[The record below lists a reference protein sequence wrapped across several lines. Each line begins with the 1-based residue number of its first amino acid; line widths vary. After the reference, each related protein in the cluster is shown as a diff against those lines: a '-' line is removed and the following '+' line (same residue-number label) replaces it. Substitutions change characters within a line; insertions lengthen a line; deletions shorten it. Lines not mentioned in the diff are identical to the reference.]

1 MKIHRRRVLAA
12 LGTVVAVAAGMVTAA
27 PGAVAADPVTWQ
39 AADGKLTFVNGAR
52 NVMQTQEPGSST
64 YTDFL
69 ADARQPSWSPD
80 GSRVAYVKSGRVET
94 RRYTG
99 STLVKIQE
107 QGSMS
112 SVGDPTFLRSGETVV
127 YSGGGRLRYALS
139 DGSRYAQPLFSTA
152 EDGCDRQPSASVNG
166 LIAFVRTG
174 DTCGSPTGSAIWLW
188 EDTTGGFTKL
198 TDEGA
203 HPAISPDGTQVAFVR
218 EVDGQSR
225 LFVINVDGTGERQL
239 TSTDAAYTPAWSP
252 SGTRIAV
259 TNGTD
264 EDVAIPS
271 VVDVATGDVTKMPLP
286 PGTSSVLDMAWQP
299 LRSQSV
305 GRVWGADAYA
315 TNVAASRWTWN
326 TAGQIRP
333 GLIDAK
339 TAVVISK
346 DSPSYALTGQTLAGQ
361 KQGPLLMTSKTS
373 LSAAVQTEL
382 KRTLKPGAKVYL
394 VGGTDILSSA
404 VANKISS
411 LGFTPK
417 RLAGTSR
424 YSTSVAVA
432 KAVTSAPEYVF
443 VATGTDYHSALAAS
457 AAAGALGVGGK
468 GTVVL
473 NEGNKLTSSVKS
485 YLNSLDPDQTMVV
498 PVGASAEYALTHTS
512 FSNWPGT
519 WSYYPIS
526 GSGHDG
532 TSAELAR
539 FWWGSPYQVG
549 LAWTDSWRGGV
560 SASTGMLYYGPI
572 LWTDEM
578 TLPETDATY
587 LRQQAA
593 GVNSVIAFGGTGSVS
608 SAELT
613 AAGSAISAGS
623 SLVEYRPYYNGA
635 EPAQRSARSAPG
647 ETNDT
652 GTAVPRTETR
662 TGSLA
667 GPSTGAP
674 QPDLDAVRTTNR

>member
-12 LGTVVAVAAGMVTAA
+12 LGTVVAVAAGMATAT
-27 PGAVAADPVTWQ
+27 PGAVAAEPVTWQ
-39 AADGKLTFVNGAR
+39 ATDGKLTFVNGAR
-52 NVMQTQEPGSST
+52 NVMQTQAPGSST

-69 ADARQPSWSPD
+69 ADARQPAWSPD
-80 GSRVAYVKSGRVET
+80 GSRVAYVKGGRVET
-94 RRYTG
+94 RRHTG

-112 SVGDPTFLRSGETVV
+112 SVGDPTFLRSGTTVV

-139 DGSRYAQPLFSTA
+139 DGSRYAQPLFSTE
-152 EDGCDRQPSASVNG
+152 EDGCDRQPSASING

-174 DTCGSPTGSAIWLW
+174 DTCGSPTGSAIWLY

-198 TDEGA
+198 TDDGA

-218 EVDGQSR
+218 EADGLSS
-225 LFVINVDGTGERQL
+225 LFVIDVDGTGERRL
-239 TSTDAAYTPAWSP
+239 TSTGAAFTPAWSP

-259 TNGTD
+259 TDGTG
-264 EDVAIPS
+264 EDVAVPRF
-271 VVDVATGDVTKMPLP
+271 VDVASGDVTTMPMP
-286 PGTSSVLDMAWQP
+286 PGTSSVLDLAWQP
-299 LRSQSV
+299 LRSQSA
-305 GRVWGADAYA
+305 GRVWGADSSG

-326 TAGQIRP
+326 TVGQTRP
-333 GLIDAK
+333 GLINAK
-339 TAVVISK
+339 TAVLVSV

-382 KRTLKPGAKVYL
+382 KRTLRPGATVHL
-394 VGGTDILSSA
+394 VGGTDILSSE
-404 VANKISS
+404 VAGRVSA

-473 NEGNKLTSSVKS
+473 NEGNELTSSVKS
-485 YLNSLDPDQTMVV
+485 YLNSIDPDRTVVV
-498 PVGASAEYALTHTS
+498 PVGTSAEYALTHTD
-512 FSNWPGT
+512 FSTWPAT
-519 WSYYPIS
+519 WPYYPIS

-549 LAWTDSWRGGV
+549 LAGTDSWRGGV
-560 SASTGMLYYGPI
+560 SASTGMLHYGPI
-572 LWTDEM
+572 LWTDG
-578 TLPETDATY
+578 TALSETSATY

-608 SAELT
+608 SAGLT

-623 SLVEYRPYYNGA
+623 SLVEYHPYYNGVV
-635 EPAQRSARSAPG
+635 PARKPAGPASGAAR
-647 ETNDT
+647 DT
-652 GTAVPRTETR
+652 GAVVAGTEPGTA
-662 TGSLA
+662 
-667 GPSTGAP
+667 AP
-674 QPDLDAVRTTNR
+674 KPDLDAARTTNR

>member
-12 LGTVVAVAAGMVTAA
+12 LGTVVAVTAGMATVT
-27 PGAVAADPVTWQ
+27 PGAAAAEPVTWQ
-39 AADGKLTFVNGAR
+39 ATDGKLTFVNGAR

-64 YTDFL
+64 YSDFL
-69 ADARQPSWSPD
+69 ADARQPAWSPD
-80 GSRVAYVKSGRVET
+80 GSRVAYVKSGRIET

-112 SVGDPTFLRSGETVV
+112 SVGHPTFLRSGNTVV
-127 YSGGGRLRYALS
+127 YSGGGRLRYAPS
-139 DGSRYAQPLFSTA
+139 DGSYYAQPLFSTT

-174 DTCGSPTGSAIWLW
+174 DTCGSPTGSAIWLY

-198 TDEGA
+198 TDAGTN
-203 HPAISPDGTQVAFVR
+203 PAISPDGTQVAFVR
-218 EVDGQSR
+218 EVDGLTR
-225 LFVINVDGTGERQL
+225 LFVINTDGTGERQL
-239 TSTDAAYTPAWSP
+239 TFTDAAYTPAWAP
-252 SGTRIAV
+252 TGNRIVV

-264 EDVAIPS
+264 EDVAIPR
-271 VVDVATGDVTKMPLP
+271 VVDVATGDVTKLAMPQ
-286 PGTSSVLDMAWQP
+286 GTSSVLDPVWQP

-305 GRVWGADAYA
+305 GRVWGADSYA

-326 TAGQIRP
+326 TTGQSEP

-339 TAVVISK
+339 SAVLISK

-373 LSAAVQTEL
+373 VSAGVQSEL
-382 KRTLKPGAKVYL
+382 KRALKPGATVYL

-404 VANKISS
+404 VATKVSS

-417 RLAGTSR
+417 RLSGTSR

-432 KAVTSAPEYVF
+432 KAVTSSPEYVF
-443 VATGTDYHSALAAS
+443 IATGTDYHSAIAAS
-457 AAAGALGVGGK
+457 AAAGALGAGGK

-473 NEGNKLTSSVKS
+473 NEGNKLSSSVKS
-485 YLNSLDPDQTMVV
+485 YLNSVDPDRTMVV
-498 PVGASAEYALTHTS
+498 PVGASAKYALTHTA
-512 FSNWPGT
+512 FSNWPDT
-519 WSYYPIS
+519 YSYYPIS

-539 FWWGSPYQVG
+539 FWWSSPFQVG

-560 SASTGMLYYGPI
+560 SASTGMLYFGPV
-572 LWTDEM
+572 LWTDET
-578 TLPETDATY
+578 TLSETSATY

-608 SAELT
+608 AAELT
-613 AAGSAISAGS
+613 AAGSAISASS
-623 SLVEYRPYYNGA
+623 SLAQYRPYYNGA
-635 EPAQRSARSAPG
+635 APAQQSARSATG
-647 ETNDT
+647 AVNDT
-652 GTAVPRTETR
+652 A
-662 TGSLA
+662 S
-667 GPSTGAP
+667 AP
-674 QPDLDAVRTTNR
+674 QPQRTTGTTAPRPNLDAVRTTNR

>member
-12 LGTVVAVAAGMVTAA
+12 LGTVVAVGAGMVTAT
-27 PGAVAADPVTWQ
+27 PGAVAAEPVTWQ

-52 NVMQTQEPGSST
+52 NVIQTQEPGSST
-64 YTDFL
+64 YSDFL

-80 GSRVAYVKSGRVET
+80 GSRVAYVKDNRVET

-107 QGSMS
+107 QGSVTN
-112 SVGDPTFLRSGETVV
+112 VGDPTFLRSGNTVV
-127 YSGGGRLRYALS
+127 YSGSGRLRYASS
-139 DGSRYAQPLFSTA
+139 DGSRYGQPLFSTA

-166 LIAFVRTG
+166 LVAFVRTG

-188 EDTTGGFTKL
+188 EDTTGAFTKL

-218 EVDGQSR
+218 EADGLSR

-239 TSTDAAYTPAWSP
+239 TFTDAAYAPAWSP

-264 EDVAIPS
+264 EDVAIPRI
-271 VVDVATGDVTKMPLP
+271 VDVATGDATPMPLP
-286 PGTSSVLDMAWQP
+286 VGTSSVLDLAWQP
-299 LRSQSV
+299 LRSQGV
-305 GRVWGADAYA
+305 GRVWGADAYG

-326 TAGQIRP
+326 TTGQNEP

-339 TAVVISK
+339 TAVLVSK
-346 DSPSYALTGQTLAGQ
+346 DSPSYALTGQSLAGQ
-361 KQGPLLMTSKTS
+361 KQGPLLMTPKTS
-373 LSAAVQTEL
+373 VSTAVQNEL
-382 KRTLKPGAKVYL
+382 KRTLRPGATVYL

-404 VANKISS
+404 VATKVSS

-432 KAVTSAPEYVF
+432 KAVTSDPAYVF

-473 NEGNKLTSSVKS
+473 NEGNALSSSVKT
-485 YLNSLDPDQTMVV
+485 YLNSVDPDRTLVI
-498 PVGASAEYALTHTS
+498 PVGASAAYALTHTP
-512 FSNWPGT
+512 FSNWPDT

-539 FWWGSPYQVG
+539 FWWSSPFQVG

-560 SASTGMLYYGPI
+560 SASTGMLSYGPL
-572 LWTDEM
+572 LWTDET
-578 TLPETDATY
+578 TLSETTATY

-608 SAELT
+608 AAELT

-623 SLVEYRPYYNGA
+623 SLVEYRPYYNGVA
-635 EPAQRSARSAPG
+635 AAARQSARSAAGDPG
-647 ETNDT
+647 T
-652 GTAVPRTETR
+652 GAVR
-662 TGSLA
+662 
-667 GPSTGAP
+667 TGAP
-674 QPDLDAVRTTNR
+674 APRPDLDAVRTTHR

>member
-12 LGTVVAVAAGMVTAA
+12 LGTVVAVGAGMVTAT
-27 PGAVAADPVTWQ
+27 PGAVAAEPVTWQ

-52 NVMQTQEPGSST
+52 NVIQTQEPGSST
-64 YTDFL
+64 YSDFL

-80 GSRVAYVKSGRVET
+80 GSRVAYVKDNRVET

-107 QGSMS
+107 QGSVTN
-112 SVGDPTFLRSGETVV
+112 VGDPTFLRSGNTVV
-127 YSGGGRLRYALS
+127 YSGSGRLRYASS
-139 DGSRYAQPLFSTA
+139 DGSRYGQPLFSTA

-166 LIAFVRTG
+166 LVAFVRTG

-188 EDTTGGFTKL
+188 EDTTGAFTKL

-218 EVDGQSR
+218 EADGLSR

-239 TSTDAAYTPAWSP
+239 TFTDAAYAPAWSP

-264 EDVAIPS
+264 EDVAIPRI
-271 VVDVATGDVTKMPLP
+271 VDVATGDATPMPLP
-286 PGTSSVLDMAWQP
+286 AGTSSVLDLAWQP
-299 LRSQSV
+299 LRSQGV
-305 GRVWGADAYA
+305 GRVWGADAYG

-326 TAGQIRP
+326 TTGQNEP

-339 TAVVISK
+339 TAVLVSK
-346 DSPSYALTGQTLAGQ
+346 DSPSYALTGQSLAGQ
-361 KQGPLLMTSKTS
+361 KQGPLLMTPKTS
-373 LSAAVQTEL
+373 VSTAVQNEL
-382 KRTLKPGAKVYL
+382 KRTLRPGATVYL

-404 VANKISS
+404 VATKVSS

-432 KAVTSAPEYVF
+432 KAVTSDPAYVF

-473 NEGNKLTSSVKS
+473 NEGNALSSSVKT
-485 YLNSLDPDQTMVV
+485 YLNSVDPDRTLVI
-498 PVGASAEYALTHTS
+498 PVGASAAYALTHTP
-512 FSNWPGT
+512 FSNWPDT

-539 FWWGSPYQVG
+539 FWWSSPFQVG

-560 SASTGMLYYGPI
+560 SASTGMLSYGPL
-572 LWTDEM
+572 LWTDET
-578 TLPETDATY
+578 TLSETTATY

-608 SAELT
+608 AAELT

-623 SLVEYRPYYNGA
+623 SLVEYRPYYNGVA
-635 EPAQRSARSAPG
+635 AAARQSARSAAGDPA
-647 ETNDT
+647 T
-652 GTAVPRTETR
+652 GAVR
-662 TGSLA
+662 
-667 GPSTGAP
+667 TGAP
-674 QPDLDAVRTTNR
+674 APRPDLDAVRTTHR

>member
-1 MKIHRRRVLAA
+1 MLAA
-12 LGTVVAVAAGMVTAA
+12 LGTVVAVAAGMATAT
-27 PGAVAADPVTWQ
+27 PGAVAAEPVTWQ

-52 NVMQTQEPGSST
+52 NVIQTQDPGSNT

-69 ADARQPSWSPD
+69 ADARQPAWSPD
-80 GSRVAYVKSGRVET
+80 GSRVAYVKNNRIET

-112 SVGDPTFLRSGETVV
+112 SVGHPTFLRSGNTVV
-127 YSGGGRLRYALS
+127 YSGGGRLRYASS
-139 DGSRYAQPLFSTA
+139 DGSRYAQPLFSTT

-166 LIAFVRTG
+166 LVAFVRTG

-188 EDTTGGFTKL
+188 EDTNGGFTKL
-198 TDEGA
+198 ADSGTN
-203 HPAISPDGTQVAFVR
+203 PAISPDGTQVAFVR
-218 EVDGQSR
+218 EADGQSR
-225 LFVINVDGTGERQL
+225 LFVVNTDGTGERQL
-239 TSTDAAYTPAWSP
+239 TFTDAAYAPAWAP
-252 SGTRIAV
+252 TGNRIVV

-264 EDVAIPS
+264 EDVAIPRI
-271 VVDVATGDVTKMPLP
+271 VDVATGEVTKVALP
-286 PGTSSVLDMAWQP
+286 PGTSSALDPAWQP

-305 GRVWGADAYA
+305 GRVWGADSYA

-326 TAGQIRP
+326 TTGQSEP

-339 TAVVISK
+339 TAVLISK

-373 LSAAVQTEL
+373 VSAAVQSEL
-382 KRTLKPGAKVYL
+382 KRALKPGATVYL

-404 VANKISS
+404 VATKVSS

-417 RLAGTSR
+417 RLSGTSR

-432 KAVTSAPEYVF
+432 KAVTSSPEYVF
-443 VATGTDYHSALAAS
+443 IATGTDYHSAIAAS
-457 AAAGALGVGGK
+457 AAAGALGTGGK

-473 NEGNKLTSSVKS
+473 NEGNKLSSSVKS
-485 YLNSLDPDQTMVV
+485 YLNSIDPDQTVIV
-498 PVGASAEYALTHTS
+498 PVGASAQYALTHTA

-519 WSYYPIS
+519 FSYYPIS

-539 FWWGSPYQVG
+539 FWWSSPFQVG

-560 SASTGMLYYGPI
+560 SASTGMLNYGPI
-572 LWTDEM
+572 LWTDET
-578 TLPETDATY
+578 TLSETSATY

-608 SAELT
+608 AAELT

-623 SLVEYRPYYNGA
+623 SLVEYRPYYNGVL
-635 EPAQRSARSAPG
+635 PAAQQSSVRSAAPG
-647 ETNDT
+647 AASDTGPAALPRGTT
-652 GTAVPRTETR
+652 GTA
-662 TGSLA
+662 GS
-667 GPSTGAP
+667 TAP
-674 QPDLDAVRTTNR
+674 HPDLDSVRTTNPNR

>member
-1 MKIHRRRVLAA
+1 MKMRRRRVLAA
-12 LGTVVAVAAGMVTAA
+12 LGTAVTVAAGMATA
-27 PGAVAADPVTWQ
+27 PGAAAAGPVTWQ
-39 AADGKLTFVNGAR
+39 ATDGTLMFVNGAR
-52 NVMQTQEPGSST
+52 NVVQTHQPDTST
-64 YTDFL
+64 YTDFV
-69 ADARQPSWSPD
+69 ADARQPAWSPD

-112 SVGDPTFLRSGETVV
+112 GVSDPTFLYSGSTVV
-127 YSGGGRLRYALS
+127 YSGGGRLRYAPS

-174 DTCGSPTGSAIWLW
+174 DTCGSATGSAIWLYD
-188 EDTTGGFTKL
+188 DTTGGFTKL
-198 TDEGA
+198 TDSGDN
-203 HPAISPDGTQVAFVR
+203 PAISPDGTQVAFVR
-218 EVDGQSR
+218 EADGLSR

-239 TSTDAAYTPAWSP
+239 TFTDAAFTPAWSP

-264 EDVAIPS
+264 EDAAIPRI
-271 VVDVATGDVTKMPLP
+271 VDVATGDVTKMPLP
-286 PGTSSVLDMAWQP
+286 PGTSSVLDIAWQP
-299 LRSQSV
+299 LRGQSV
-305 GRVWGADAYA
+305 GRVWGADSSA

-326 TAGQIRP
+326 TTGQSEP
-333 GLIDAK
+333 GLINAK
-339 TAVVISK
+339 TAVLINK
-346 DSPSYALTGQTLAGQ
+346 DSPSYALTGQALAGQ
-361 KQGPLLMTSKTS
+361 KQGPLLMTAKTS
-373 LSAAVQTEL
+373 LSTAVQTEL
-382 KRTLKPGAKVYL
+382 KRTLKPGATVYL
-394 VGGTDILSSA
+394 VGGTSILSST
-404 VANKISS
+404 VASKVTS

-432 KAVTSAPEYVF
+432 KAVTSAPKYVF
-443 VATGTDYHSALAAS
+443 VATGTDYHSAFAAS
-457 AAAGALGVGGK
+457 QAAGALGSGGK

-473 NEGNKLTSSVKS
+473 NEGNKLSSSVKS
-485 YLNSLDPDQTMVV
+485 YLNALDPAQTMVI
-498 PVGASAEYALTHTS
+498 PVGSSAEYALTHTN

-532 TSAELAR
+532 TSVALAR
-539 FWWGSPYQVG
+539 FWWNSPQQVG
-549 LAWTDSWRGGV
+549 LAWSDSWRGGV
-560 SASTGMLYYGPI
+560 SASTGMLTYGPI
-572 LWTDEM
+572 LWTDET

-593 GVNSVIAFGGTGSVS
+593 GLNSVIAFGGTGSVS

-613 AAGSAISAGS
+613 AAGSAISADS
-623 SLVEYRPYYNGA
+623 SLVAYHPYYNGVA
-635 EPAQRSARSAPG
+635 PAQQSARSAPRAAAATG
-647 ETNDT
+647 TTATT
-652 GTAVPRTETR
+652 GTAAPR
-662 TGSLA
+662 
-667 GPSTGAP
+667 STTAAP
-674 QPDLDAVRTTNR
+674 RPDLDAVRTTNR